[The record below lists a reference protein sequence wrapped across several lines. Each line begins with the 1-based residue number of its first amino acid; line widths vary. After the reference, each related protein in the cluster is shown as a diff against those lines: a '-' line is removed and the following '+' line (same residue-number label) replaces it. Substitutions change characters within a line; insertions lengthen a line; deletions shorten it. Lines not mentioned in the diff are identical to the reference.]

1 MERVTPVMMGA
12 VAAALAVIAQAF
24 LWVVPPPAYGLCIV
38 CHGRDLVVWLTGTLT
53 GLPVQVAEASMAWPL
68 LTVAGVFLGARY
80 AAIEHGEYRP
90 RWVEP
95 RVTAF
100 LCGMGVMIL
109 GLLIMGCPT
118 RLLLRA
124 AYGDLIGAAGAVSVL
139 LGVAAATFVM
149 RRRAR

>member
-38 CHGRDLVVWLTGTLT
+38 CHGRDLVVWLTGTLS

-68 LTVAGVFLGARY
+68 LTVVGVFLGARY
-80 AAIEHGEYRP
+80 AAVEHDEYR
-90 RWVEP
+90 RQWVEP

-124 AYGDLIGAAGAVSVL
+124 AYGDPIGAAGAVSVL